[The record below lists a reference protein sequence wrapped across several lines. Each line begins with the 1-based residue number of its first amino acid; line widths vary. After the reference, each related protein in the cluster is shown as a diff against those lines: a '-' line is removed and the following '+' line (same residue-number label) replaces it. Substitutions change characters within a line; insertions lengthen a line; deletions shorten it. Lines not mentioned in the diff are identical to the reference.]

1 MSTSL
6 ESQLPVHEAMRAW
19 ADLVPT
25 LAWVSG
31 CDKQCVYFNRQW
43 QEFTGSSLEELL
55 GEQWVKDVHPED
67 RQRWLE
73 IYLGS
78 FDLRKQFTR
87 EYRLRRH
94 DGQYRLLAEAGA
106 PCFSADGVFMGY
118 TGTAVDISD
127 LGISDGSVRER
138 AARFRALFDR
148 NVVPLAFWT
157 VDGKIIDANKA
168 YLKLTGYTRQDL
180 RKGGLRCDGLTPA
193 EYQELDR
200 RAITELRAGKAAA
213 RTYEKEYLRRD
224 GRRVPVLIAGSLL
237 PGYLDRGVVCALDLT
252 SRKKTEARL
261 EESRSLLD
269 SVFKSLNGL
278 VVVINS
284 SGQVI
289 ALKQPQTAVFRR
301 KSTVHAGVRIGANYV
316 EAWKA
321 AHLSGDRDAGL
332 VSNGIAGVLE
342 RKLPE
347 FKLEYSCPG
356 LPKPT
361 WFEVAVQPLSRPE
374 GGALITQVDIT
385 RRRETELEAELLLR
399 ELAHVTRITML
410 GELAASFTHELSQP
424 LAAMLNNSV
433 VVQRLLSKRDPDTAR
448 LQEIV
453 GDIVALSRRAKKIIE
468 RLRKLLGK
476 GKAQLKAIN
485 FNKLLIEVVDLL
497 RDEAILKKVRVVREL
512 AHGLP
517 LVCGDRIQLQQVS
530 LNLIVN
536 AFEAMRRIPAPL
548 RELTIRTFVSSHQF
562 VTLEVQDAGPG
573 IPPDKLETVFNP
585 FFTTKSEGMGMGL
598 SICRSIIK
606 AHHGQISATNAPGGG
621 AIFRVV
627 LPVIDS
633 TADAI

>member
-1 MSTSL
+1 MSTIL
-6 ESQLPVHEAMRAW
+6 QSQTPVHEAMQKW
-19 ADLVPT
+19 VDLVPT
-25 LAWVSG
+25 LAWVSD

-43 QEFTGSSLEELL
+43 QKFTGRSLEELL
-55 GEQWVKDVHPED
+55 GEQWLEDVHPED
-67 RQRWLE
+67 RQRCLE
-73 IYLGS
+73 IYLAS
-78 FDLRKQFTR
+78 FKLRKRFAR

-94 DGQYRLLAEAGA
+94 DGQYRRLAEAGA
-106 PCFSADGVFMGY
+106 PCFSSDGAFMGY
-118 TGTAVDISD
+118 TGTAVDLSD

-138 AARFRALFDR
+138 EARFRALFDR

-180 RKGGLRCDGLTPA
+180 RKGGLRCDGLTPS

-224 GRRVPVLIAGSLL
+224 GRRIPVLIAGSLL
-237 PGYLDRGVVCALDLT
+237 PGYLDRGVVCAMDLT
-252 SRKKTEARL
+252 RRKKTEARL
-261 EESRSLLD
+261 EESRFLLD

-278 VVVINS
+278 VVVINR
-284 SGQVI
+284 SGHVI
-289 ALKQPQTAVFRR
+289 ALKQPKSAVFRR
-301 KSTVHAGVRIGANYV
+301 KATVHAGVRIGVNYV

-321 AHLSGDRDAGL
+321 AHSSGDRDAGL
-332 VSNGIAGVLE
+332 VSNGIASVLE

-356 LPKPT
+356 LPRPT
-361 WFEVAVQPLSRPE
+361 WFEITVQPLSRAE

-424 LAAMLNNSV
+424 LTAMLNNSL

-448 LQEIV
+448 VHEIV
-453 GDIVALSRRAKKIIE
+453 EDIVALSRRARRIIE

-548 RELTIRTFVSSHQF
+548 RELTIRTFLSNHQF
-562 VTLEVQDAGPG
+562 VTFEVQDTGPG
-573 IPPDKLETVFNP
+573 IPPDRLETIFHP

-606 AHHGQISATNAPGGG
+606 AHHGEISATNAPGRG